1 MAEGRGRFSGIG
13 NLSGLRA
20 PSPRPPLRTGWEG
33 LPSPRPRPAEPEA
46 ATPAPAAAPPYLRP
60 QVYMRGPPAPGR
72 ASGEGREGGPLLPP
86 TRALPSPGRLRSRRR
101 RCPLLQC
108 ESRRRRAGP
117 GPGRPGNRDSTWRG
131 TARRRAHPLSG
142 PLPGAAPPAQ
152 PRRGTEAG
160 GCVAAVTR
168 YAGPPP
174 GTRVAAGEREVRQLS
189 GSGGGAAT
197 WESGLR
203 SPPRVFFRPPSL
215 MIWPRVAGRRMAPLW
230 TSHPLSLQPLPTR
243 VSAVHRDP
251 SSSPVIQFPA
261 KPGQPRM
268 PKCPR

>member
-1 MAEGRGRFSGIG
+1 MNFPCSQTSVQAQF
-13 NLSGLRA
+13 LLDPVGLICPPFLLIAKLQPRWPPVHG
-20 PSPRPPLRTGWEG
+20 PSE
-33 LPSPRPRPAEPEA
+33 
-46 ATPAPAAAPPYLRP
+46 
-60 QVYMRGPPAPGR
+60 
-72 ASGEGREGGPLLPP
+72 
-86 TRALPSPGRLRSRRR
+86 
-101 RCPLLQC
+101 
-108 ESRRRRAGP
+108 
-117 GPGRPGNRDSTWRG
+117 
-131 TARRRAHPLSG
+131 HPHTVRSG

-215 MIWPRVAGRRMAPLW
+215 TIWPRVVGRRVAPLW

-261 KPGQPRM
+261 KPGRPRM